1 MVESHGRSELH
12 KPIAIERTVGWF
24 TSCYP
29 VVINNSNNVAEELI
43 ATKETMRRIPKNGID
58 YLLLSDG
65 FHKNTDILFNFYK
78 TSLAEEKWEDQAVTF
93 GGNSVFPGKIN
104 VNCSEIDGI
113 LTVDIS
119 VPKCK
124 HKAEISEELG
134 KEFVKQIEKLIE
146 ICTTTETVVKTR
158 SDFSDNE
165 LTESELDELKDL
177 FDWGDDD
184 EE

>member
-1 MVESHGRSELH
+1 M
-12 KPIAIERTVGWF
+12 
-24 TSCYP
+24 
-29 VVINNSNNVAEELI
+29 I

-78 TSLAEEKWEDQAVTF
+78 TSLAEEKREDQAVTF

-104 VNCSEIDGI
+104 VNCFDIDNI
-113 LTVDIS
+113 ITVNIS
-119 VPKCK
+119 VPKSQ
-124 HKAEISEELG
+124 HKANIAAELG
-134 KEFVKQIEKLIE
+134 LEIQRQTEKIASV
-146 ICTTTETVVKTR
+146 CTETDTVIKTR

-165 LTESELDELKDL
+165 LTESELEELKDL

-184 EE
+184 E